1 MINELQNTT
10 NNSARTEEERME
22 IAKEVIIK
30 VLLPEVFRNV
40 PDDKREEVFDRWY
53 AKLLN
58 LITEKPQPQNVATA
72 PQPQPVAATPQPQ
85 PVAPTPQKE
94 VDESKNEE
102 PEIPADN
109 RITQKQLKMIFGLAR
124 QLDWNK
130 EQIEKKAFDLVG
142 VSNLSKLTK
151 SQASTLIDVL
161 ILLAND
167 DIKAIYG

>member
-1 MINELQNTT
+1 MINELQ
-10 NNSARTEEERME
+10 NNSARTEEERVE

-58 LITEKPQPQNVATA
+58 LINEKSQPQPVAPA
-72 PQPQPVAATPQPQ
+72 PQPQPVAPAPQPQ
-85 PVAPTPQKE
+85 PQSQPPQP
-94 VDESKNEE
+94 D
-102 PEIPADN
+102 DN
-109 RITQKQLKMIFGLAR
+109 ITQKQLKMIFGLAK

>member
-10 NNSARTEEERME
+10 NNSARTEEERVE

-30 VLLPEVFRNV
+30 VLIPEVFRNV

-58 LITEKPQPQNVATA
+58 LITEKPQPQPVAPA
-72 PQPQPVAATPQPQ
+72 PQPQPVAPA
-85 PVAPTPQKE
+85 PQKE
-94 VDESKNEE
+94 VEESKNAE

-109 RITQKQLKMIFGLAR
+109 RITQKQLKMIFGLAK

-130 EQIEKKAFDLVG
+130 EQIEKKALDLVG

>member
-10 NNSARTEEERME
+10 NNSARTEEERVE

-58 LITEKPQPQNVATA
+58 LINEKSQPQPVAPA
-72 PQPQPVAATPQPQ
+72 PQPQPVAPAPQPQ
-85 PVAPTPQKE
+85 PQSQPPQP
-94 VDESKNEE
+94 D
-102 PEIPADN
+102 DN
-109 RITQKQLKMIFGLAR
+109 ITQKQLKMIFGLAR

-130 EQIEKKAFDLVG
+130 EQIEKKAFELVG

-151 SQASTLIDVL
+151 PQASTLIDVL

>member
-10 NNSARTEEERME
+10 NNSARTEEERVE

-30 VLLPEVFRNV
+30 VLIPEVFRNV

-53 AKLLN
+53 TKLLN
-58 LITEKPQPQNVATA
+58 LINEKSQPQPVAPA
-72 PQPQPVAATPQPQ
+72 PQPQPVAPA
-85 PVAPTPQKE
+85 PQKE
-94 VDESKNEE
+94 VEENKTAE

-109 RITQKQLKMIFGLAR
+109 RITQKQLKMIFGLAK

-130 EQIEKKAFDLVG
+130 EQIEKKALDLVG

>member
-1 MINELQNTT
+1 MINELQ
-10 NNSARTEEERME
+10 NNSARTEEERVE

-72 PQPQPVAATPQPQ
+72 PQPQPVAPAPQPQ
-85 PVAPTPQKE
+85 PQSQPPQP
-94 VDESKNEE
+94 D
-102 PEIPADN
+102 DN
-109 RITQKQLKMIFGLAR
+109 ITQKQLKMIFGLAK

-151 SQASTLIDVL
+151 AQASTLIDVL